1 MELRVRLTA
10 PCKEVWRKLHI
21 DVQKSLKAALKKLAR
36 RELQG
41 KELTNELVGYKSLTV
56 DNHRAIYRVIND
68 MILVFHV
75 GHRKDVYKQA
85 SRALASADTRD
96 LEPI

>member
-21 DVQKSLKAALKKLAR
+21 DVQKSLKASLKKLAKG
-36 RELQG
+36 EIQG
-41 KELTNELVGYKSLTV
+41 KKLTKELAGYSSLISH
-56 DNHRAIYRVIND
+56 NHRAIYRIIND

-75 GHRKDVYKQA
+75 GHRSNVYANVGRLLKP
-85 SRALASADTRD
+85 ADSEE